1 MVMKFEK
8 STGVGP
14 KIVAKE
20 DLEIIKLSND
30 TNISKPV
37 SIYTSLS
44 VVERNNS
51 IGLLK
56 EYQDVFACQYDEI
69 PRINSRL
76 VSYSLNV
83 KLDTINAVQ
92 PMRIARIEVEA
103 QIPKKIK
110 TCILCQ
116 LCTQRC

>member
-44 VVERNNS
+44 VVERNN
-51 IGLLK
+51 
-56 EYQDVFACQYDEI
+56 
-69 PRINSRL
+69 
-76 VSYSLNV
+76 
-83 KLDTINAVQ
+83 
-92 PMRIARIEVEA
+92 
-103 QIPKKIK
+103 
-110 TCILCQ
+110 
-116 LCTQRC
+116 

>member
-1 MVMKFEK
+1 MKSEK
-8 STGVGP
+8 STGVDP

-37 SIYTSLS
+37 SIYTSLF

-69 PRINSRL
+69 PKIDSRL

-83 KLDTINAVQ
+83 KPDTINAVQ
-92 PMRIARIEVEA
+92 PMRTV
-103 QIPKKIK
+103 
-110 TCILCQ
+110 
-116 LCTQRC
+116 